1 MVVKSI
7 PWTVFPFFSW
17 IGSEPSVEQVFWE
30 LNHNGILYTPPIPI
44 KSPNSPSWI
53 SMTLTDYHFFHRL
66 EAHPFLAG
74 GYRDEHSQAAW
85 MAILPDPTW
94 SAASEKFLH
103 PPVFGAGVFG
113 R

>member
-1 MVVKSI
+1 
-7 PWTVFPFFSW
+7 
-17 IGSEPSVEQVFWE
+17 
-30 LNHNGILYTPPIPI
+30 
-44 KSPNSPSWI
+44 
-53 SMTLTDYHFFHRL
+53 MTLTDYHFFHRL

-94 SAASEKFLH
+94 SAVSEKFLH